1 MTRTNATTRRPAAAR
16 PVVAWIAAAVL
27 SAASIPPAW
36 AQSPAPANPAPPA
49 KPPAQPNP
57 AAPSSA
63 PKKPSTPAK
72 PATSQQTFPTP
83 EKAAEA
89 LIAAATVFDVA
100 ALKKILG
107 SDGVDL
113 VVTADTV
120 QDENRAK
127 AFAEQANLKHA
138 VVVDSTNPKV
148 ATLNVG
154 PDDWPTPMP
163 LVQTPCGQW
172 RFDTKAGR
180 VEVLRRRIGRNELDA
195 IEVCRGYVE
204 AQQEY
209 ALSKHGDSKVNQYAQ
224 KIVSGA
230 GKQDG
235 LVWQTPDGRWEGPI
249 AEPIA
254 RAIAEGYTTRLEPYH
269 GYYFKILK
277 GQGPDAPMGRL
288 DFVVK
293 GAMIGG
299 FALAAAPAEYGA
311 TGVMSF
317 IVSHDGVVY
326 EKDLGETTVVR
337 FKQMTLF
344 NPDMTWKPVE

>member
-1 MTRTNATTRRPAAAR
+1 MRAKATLL
-16 PVVAWIAAAVL
+16 VILAAAVL
-27 SAASIPPAW
+27 PVSA
-36 AQSPAPANPAPPA
+36 QTPAPEPA
-49 KPPAQPNP
+49 KPPAQANP
-57 AAPSSA
+57 AAPRTSTA

-72 PATSQQTFPTP
+72 PATPPQTFATP

-89 LIAAATVFDVA
+89 LIAAAAVFDVEG
-100 ALKKILG
+100 LKKVLG
-107 SDGVDL
+107 TDGLDL
-113 VVTADTV
+113 VMTADKV
-120 QDENRAK
+120 QDENTAK
-127 AFAEQANLKHA
+127 AFADQAHQKHA

-154 PDDWPTPMP
+154 PDDWPVPMP
-163 LVQTPCGQW
+163 LVQTPNGQW

-180 VEVLRRRIGRNELDA
+180 VELLRRRIGRNEIDA
-195 IEVCRGYVE
+195 IEVCHGYVE

-209 ALSKHGDSKVNQYAQ
+209 ALTKHGDSKVNQYAQ
-224 KIVSGA
+224 KIISTP

-235 LVWQTPDGRWEGPI
+235 LAWQTADGKWEGPI

-254 RAIAEGYTTRLEPYH
+254 RAIAEGYTTKLEPYH

-277 GQGPDAPMGRL
+277 GQGPAAPLGRL
-288 DFVVK
+288 DFMVK

-299 FALAAAPAEYGA
+299 FALAATPAEYGA
-311 TGVMSF
+311 TGVMTF

-326 EKDLGETTVVR
+326 EKDLGYQSVTL

-344 NPDMTWKPVE
+344 NPDMSWKPVE